1 MKKTMHEYKVTLS
14 QLHCFS
20 RITFPFFLT
29 LVLKILQIF
38 EQNFVWIDSL
48 TPPPKITCRISG
60 TWVARWHWSSGRTCP
75 RNHRLS
81 ASDSQAR
88 LLPALVT
95 DANSSLQLCWFHWSA
110 CHTSCDRI
118 GTRYGILVLGRMWYQ
133 RQLYTCCRRYC
144 SRRCSNHT
152 RCNTHGHTRQYCLNR
167 KVTRQMGTRAR
178 QPTVILQSP

>member
-1 MKKTMHEYKVTLS
+1 MPRTRCRTHEEDDAWVQGNS

-81 ASDSQAR
+81 ASEGQAR

-95 DANSSLQLCWFHWSA
+95 DANSSLQLCSFHWSA
-110 CHTSCDRI
+110 WGGMMKEMSYELRQNRHSLRHTSSWQDVVS
-118 GTRYGILVLGRMWYQ
+118 TV
-133 RQLYTCCRRYC
+133 QLY
-144 SRRCSNHT
+144 
-152 RCNTHGHTRQYCLNR
+152 L
-167 KVTRQMGTRAR
+167 
-178 QPTVILQSP
+178 L